1 MDTFRQHELFEI
13 DVLDKMRS
21 FKLLDPLIFGGG
33 TMLRLCHQLNRY
45 SADLDFWFAKQTDQD
60 AYFDK
65 FKRLFENVYEITDA
79 QLKHFRL
86 LFELRAGSYPK
97 RLKIEIRR
105 EILNIDFQDKIAFSE
120 FATKQIVLKAL
131 TLEQAMK
138 NKVSAFM
145 DRGEIRDG
153 FDIEFL
159 LRRGVD
165 LPEMCPESWRLF
177 KQKINRLK
185 DVDFKVKLG
194 SILENDV
201 REYYAIRKFAYLKE
215 KMIESELSDFFRKDA
230 PKS

>member
-1 MDTFRQHELFEI
+1 MDIFRQHELFEI

-21 FKLLDPLIFGGG
+21 FKLLDPLVFGGG

-65 FKRLFENVYEITDA
+65 FERLFKNVYEITDA
-79 QLKHFRL
+79 QLKHFTL

-105 EILNIDFQDKIAFSE
+105 EMLNIDFQDKIAFSR

-159 LRRGVD
+159 LRKGID
-165 LPEMCPESWRLF
+165 FPEMRPEFWRLF
-177 KQKINRLK
+177 KQKIKRLK

-201 REYYAIRKFAYLKE
+201 REYYATRKFAYLEE
-215 KMIESELSDFFRKDA
+215 KLIQALVN
-230 PKS
+230 

>member
-1 MDTFRQHELFEI
+1 
-13 DVLDKMRS
+13 
-21 FKLLDPLIFGGG
+21 
-33 TMLRLCHQLNRY
+33 LNRY

-60 AYFDK
+60 TYFDK
-65 FKRLFENVYEITDA
+65 FERLFENVYEITHA
-79 QLKHFRL
+79 QVKHFTL

-105 EILNIDFQDKIAFSE
+105 EILNIDFQDKIAFSK

-159 LRRGVD
+159 LRKGID
-165 LPEMCPESWRLF
+165 LPEMHPEFWSLF

-201 REYYAIRKFAYLKE
+201 REYYATRKFAYLEE
-215 KMIESELSDFFRKDA
+215 KLIEVIG
-230 PKS
+230 